1 MGHCGRYRTRAD
13 FCCRAVALT
22 LWRGAAD
29 VKYQRRLHVFRTLMA
44 TRRIPISPD
53 HVNAL
58 NLIEVDFYKCKKVE
72 EELIKYLAH
81 LRTDPDDLPWH
92 EKKRCY

>member
-1 MGHCGRYRTRAD
+1 MSGEAWAIVAATGLGPI
-13 FCCRAVALT
+13 FAVALT
-22 LWRGAAD
+22 LWRGGAY

-58 NLIEVDFYKCKKVE
+58 NLIEVDFYKCKK
-72 EELIKYLAH
+72 L
-81 LRTDPDDLPWH
+81 
-92 EKKRCY
+92 KKNL